1 MSMTVQES
9 SKFYNTT
16 SRLWPEVA
24 NMSEQRRLRAVEII
38 VQLTYILPFAVAG
51 LVWLVLRT
59 DYDLLTDNIDRLL
72 ILFVA
77 MVLLLLQPFSV
88 RVRLDREGDEFNITS
103 SLAPLILWSA
113 LFITGAAGLWAMV
126 LAAVVSGLWRG
137 TQLARYGEN
146 PVWEPLSTF
155 VQQMGTY
162 IFSTMVAT
170 TVYLAAGGNF
180 PMTSTD
186 ANDWIP
192 ALVAILIGALLAGV
206 LMLPVAIQIES
217 LIGSSIKLG
226 SVARFYLGTIA
237 LPLIMSPFAIIIA
250 VLNTEGRTVSLV
262 FIIIGVWLVNRLAHH
277 MSQADDRSRLLA
289 REFTELEALGEA
301 LIQAPA
307 DASTLSDVLA
317 SYVSRMFP
325 VERVEILLF
334 EPDEKTV
341 WSQFQVVRPE
351 SVALV
356 PDEIWMRLRQSSES
370 YIVERGIKLPGER
383 YVFGD
388 ALVAKISIEEPT
400 DDSAQK
406 CIGGVYLLRH
416 RSVGKTVDSLATV
429 QSLASQVSS
438 AVYRAEVHA
447 ETMAFHK
454 TQQEL
459 EFAGRVQNSFLPS
472 TIPDPDKWQI
482 TAKLVPARQT
492 SGDFYD
498 FIPLTDTTI
507 GIIVADVSDKG
518 TGAALYMALTRTLI
532 RTYAVESKNKPDLAL
547 ARANERI
554 FTDTDSDQ
562 FVTVI
567 YGILDTSKGL
577 FTYANAG
584 HNPGYLLRSGAGSG
598 ESMEVDVLRNTGIPL
613 GMFEG
618 MGWKRKKV
626 KMNPGDVLMLYS
638 DGVPEAEDADQNEYG
653 DDQFLKVGK
662 ANAHKPA
669 AEIQDAVI
677 KSVLEFTGD
686 APQFDDIT
694 LVVITRD
701 PKS

>member
-1 MSMTVQES
+1 
-9 SKFYNTT
+9 
-16 SRLWPEVA
+16 
-24 NMSEQRRLRAVEII
+24 I
-38 VQLTYILPFAVAG
+38 VQLTYLLLFAVAG

-77 MVLLLLQPFSV
+77 MVLLLLQPFSL
-88 RVRLDREGDEFNITS
+88 RVRLDREGDEFDITS

-113 LFITGAAGLWAMV
+113 LFISGAAGLWAMV
-126 LAAVVSGLWRG
+126 LAAIVSALWRG

-162 IFSTMVAT
+162 IFATMVAAI
-170 TVYLAAGGNF
+170 VYLEAGGVF

-217 LIGSSIKLG
+217 LVGSSIKLG
-226 SVARFYLGTIA
+226 NIARFYLGTIA

-250 VLNTEGRTVSLV
+250 LLNAEGRTVSLV

-277 MSQADDRSRLLA
+277 MSQADDRSRQLA
-289 REFTELEALGEA
+289 REFAELEALGEA
-301 LIQAPA
+301 LIEAPA
-307 DASTLSDVLA
+307 DASTLSDVMA
-317 SYVSRMFP
+317 SYVPRIFP
-325 VERVEILLF
+325 VESVEILLF
-334 EPDEKTV
+334 EPEEKTV
-341 WSQFQVVRPE
+341 WSPFQVVHPE
-351 SVALV
+351 SITPV
-356 PDEIWMRLRQSSES
+356 PDEIWNRLRQSKES
-370 YIVERGIKLPGER
+370 HIVVGGVTLPGER
-383 YVFGD
+383 FTFGD
-388 ALVAKISIEEPT
+388 ALVAKISVEE
-400 DDSAQK
+400 SSEESEQK

-416 RSVGKTVDSLATV
+416 GSVGKTIDSLATV

-438 AVYRAEVHA
+438 AVHRAEVHA

-482 TAKLVPARQT
+482 TATLEPARQT

-507 GIIVADVSDKG
+507 GIVVADVSDKG

-532 RTYAVESKNKPDLAL
+532 RTYAMESKNKPELAL
-547 ARANERI
+547 TRANERI
-554 FTDTDSDQ
+554 FTDTESDQ
-562 FVTVI
+562 FVTLI

-618 MGWKRKKV
+618 MEWKRAKV

-653 DDQFLKVGK
+653 DVQFLKVGK
-662 ANAHKPA
+662 ANAQRPA
-669 AEIQDAVI
+669 VEIQDAVL
-677 KSVLEFTGD
+677 KSVHEFTGD

-694 LVVITRD
+694 LVVVARD
-701 PKS
+701 RKG

>member
-1 MSMTVQES
+1 MAVQES
-9 SKFYNTT
+9 SKFLTT
-16 SRLWPEVA
+16 TTRLWPEA
-24 NMSEQRRLRAVEII
+24 AQMDERRRLRAVEVI
-38 VQLTYILPFAVAG
+38 VQLIYLLPFAVAG

-77 MVLLLLQPFSV
+77 MVLLLLQPFTV

-113 LFITGAAGLWAMV
+113 IFISGAAGLWAMV
-126 LAAVVSGLWRG
+126 LAAAVSALWRG

-155 VQQMGTY
+155 VQHMGTY
-162 IFSTMVAT
+162 IFAAMVAT
-170 TVYLAAGGNF
+170 AVYLEAGGVF

-192 ALVAILIGALLAGV
+192 ALIAILIGALLSGL

-217 LIGSSIKLG
+217 LIGSSLKLG

-237 LPLIMSPFAIIIA
+237 LPLIVSPFAIIIA
-250 VLNTEGRTVSLV
+250 LLNTEGRTVSLV
-262 FIIIGVWLVNRLAHH
+262 FIILGVWLVNRLAHH
-277 MSQADDRSRLLA
+277 MSQADDRSRQLA
-289 REFTELEALGEA
+289 REFTELEAFGEA
-301 LIQAPA
+301 LIEAPA
-307 DASTLSDVLA
+307 DASTLSEVLTA
-317 SYVSRMFP
+317 YVPRMFP
-325 VERVEILLF
+325 VERVEVLLF
-334 EPDEKTV
+334 EPEEKTV
-341 WSQFQVVRPE
+341 WSPFQVLHPLSME
-351 SVALV
+351 PA
-356 PDEIWMRLRQSSES
+356 PDEIWDRLRQSDES
-370 YIVERGIKLPGER
+370 YIVERGVKLPGER
-383 YVFGD
+383 FVFGD
-388 ALVAKISIEEPT
+388 ALVAKISVEEPT
-400 DDSAQK
+400 DESEQK
-406 CIGGVYLLRH
+406 CIGGVYMLRH
-416 RSVGKTVDSLATV
+416 RSVGKTIDSLATV

-447 ETMAFHK
+447 ETMAYHK

-459 EFAGRVQNSFLPS
+459 EFAGRVQQSFLPS
-472 TIPDPDKWQI
+472 TIPDPDNWQI

-492 SGDFYD
+492 SGDYYD
-498 FIPLTDTTI
+498 FIPLSDKTI

-532 RTYAVESKNKPDLAL
+532 RTYAMESKNKPEVAL
-547 ARANERI
+547 TRANERI
-554 FTDTDSDQ
+554 FTDTESDQ
-562 FVTVI
+562 FVTLI
-567 YGILDTSKGL
+567 YGILDTSNGV

-584 HNPGYLLRSGAGSG
+584 HNPGYLLRSGVATG
-598 ESMEVDVLRNTGIPL
+598 EEMEVDVMGNTGIPL

-618 MGWKRKKV
+618 MEWKRAKV

-638 DGVPEAEDADQNEYG
+638 DGVPEAEDAEQNEYG
-653 DDQFLKVGK
+653 DDRFLKVGK

-669 AEIQDAVI
+669 TEIQDAVI
-677 KSVLEFTGD
+677 EGVLDFTGE

-694 LVVITRD
+694 LVIVARD
-701 PKS
+701 PK